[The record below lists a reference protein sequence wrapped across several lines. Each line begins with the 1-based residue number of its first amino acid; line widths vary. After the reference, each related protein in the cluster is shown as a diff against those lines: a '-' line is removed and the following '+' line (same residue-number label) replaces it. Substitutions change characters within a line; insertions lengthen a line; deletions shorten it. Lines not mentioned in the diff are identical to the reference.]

1 MIYLVMNVMKAAV
14 ILSVLLAP
22 YALMHVD
29 AQEVVKVDIAEG
41 AQKVDNGK
49 FYVPARI
56 TVPVGSTVVWTNFD
70 DAAHTVTDGTPESKW
85 GRIFDSGIMR
95 LDDVYEFTFN
105 ESGKYPYLCA
115 LHPWMSGTVTVLGKG
130 QEIPLELSVKLDK
143 AMYQTDDNVTIEG
156 SVSILVEGMNL
167 MIEILNPNGE
177 SVVSESVPVS
187 ADGMFSYS
195 FKLAGEQ
202 FIPGS
207 YTVRVNYSDANTESV
222 FVIEKPEGIGKDRGT
237 IGNEGSADVRVAAK
251 QVRDL
256 LLIRVRNSD
265 SSTASV
271 YSVTIETSNSV
282 IEAFKGP
289 RNWNNVD
296 VTADEATSVSDEPL
310 NPGGKAVFKLKVASD
325 DFVINWIVYDSNNN
339 ALDQGESKPIRR

>member
-1 MIYLVMNVMKAAV
+1 MIYLVMNVMKAVV

-22 YALMHVD
+22 YALIHVD

-41 AQKVDNGK
+41 SQKVDNNK

-85 GRIFDSGIMR
+85 GRIFDSGIIR

-105 ESGKYPYLCA
+105 EPGKYPYLCA
-115 LHPWMSGTVTVLGKG
+115 LHPWMSGTVTVPGKG

-143 AMYQTDDNVTIEG
+143 AMYQTDDNVAIEG
-156 SVSILVEGMNL
+156 SVSMLVEGMNL

-187 ADGMFSYS
+187 DDGMFSYS
-195 FKLAGEQ
+195 FKLVGEQ

-207 YTVRVNYSDANTESV
+207 YTVRVNYSDANAEGV
-222 FVIEKPEGIGKDRGT
+222 FEVEKPGDIGEGDGT
-237 IGNEGSADVRVAAK
+237 VGSAKVSVTAK
-251 QVRDL
+251 QVKDL
-256 LLIRVRNSD
+256 LLIRFRNAD
-265 SSTASV
+265 SSTAGV

-289 RNWNNVD
+289 RNWDNVD

-310 NPGGKAVFKLKVASD
+310 NPGGKAVFKLKVANE